1 MIRACKTMRNS
12 FVITPYSDSPRWIL
26 ALLAAFVIGNVFGL
40 VFFPPHTD
48 EAYYWMLSERPGLSY
63 FDHPPMVPW
72 MMHVFTS
79 IFGHNEWAFRLPAVL
94 AWSTAAWVV
103 FQLSTE
109 LTGSRKTGWTALLVF
124 VSLPIYQAGFHIVG
138 PDSGLMLFSALA
150 YYFAARGVAENSAR
164 FWVVAGVMTGFGML
178 AKYNMVLVPAA
189 IFLALLLNTGAR
201 QQLKKPWPW
210 AAGFVALFCF
220 LPVVIW
226 NYQND
231 WASFAFQWKH
241 GTSAD
246 TDSWF
251 DNLVFY
257 IVNQLGVALPWVF
270 IAMVVASVKLTTY
283 IRQKD
288 SYTATL
294 VRIGFWFPLVFFGV
308 TNLLTK
314 GHASWPAMAYIPGSI
329 LLGVALNRWLG
340 TSSGEGR
347 STNRFYCAKVFTV
360 VVLAL
365 FSLLAANLL
374 RFPGWSTLVG
384 IGPLPNSHASNGMGW
399 NQVAARLTYWRELET
414 RRLGLETACR
424 AIALPGYDNDGY
436 PYYLTAAELGLHL
449 RDVYAITAAPGG
461 RLTQFDYWR
470 QHESTDSPV
479 LCVAV
484 TGPSNTP
491 DLPMVITNEFGRWQR
506 HEVVG
511 IKTPQ
516 GSIRSFGFYLR
527 RSP

>member
-1 MIRACKTMRNS
+1 MT
-12 FVITPYSDSPRWIL
+12 TPFSDAPRWIL
-26 ALLAAFVIGNVFGL
+26 ALLAAFVIGNLFGL

-63 FDHPPMVPW
+63 FDHPPLVPW
-72 MMHVFTS
+72 MIRVATS
-79 IFGHNEWAFRLPAVL
+79 IFGNDEWAFRLPAVA

-103 FQLSTE
+103 FRLSTE
-109 LTGSRKTGWTALLVF
+109 LAASRKAGWAALLVF
-124 VSLPIYQAGFHIVG
+124 VSLPIYQAGFHIIG

-150 YYFAARGVAENSAR
+150 YYFAARAVNEASAR
-164 FWVVAGVMTGFGML
+164 FWIIAGVMTGAGML
-178 AKYNMVLVPAA
+178 SKYNMVLAPAA
-189 IFLALLLNTGAR
+189 IFIALLLNASAR
-201 QQLKKPWPW
+201 HELKKPWPW
-210 AAGFVALFCF
+210 VAGFVALFCF
-220 LPVVIW
+220 SPVIIW
-226 NYQND
+226 NYQNE

-246 TDSWF
+246 TGSWL

-257 IVNQLGVALPWVF
+257 VVNQLGVALPWVF
-270 IAMVVASVKLTTY
+270 VAMVVASIRLTAY
-283 IRQKD
+283 VQQKHT
-288 SYTATL
+288 YTATL
-294 VRIGFWFPLVFFGV
+294 VRTGFWFPLVFFGI

-340 TSSGEGR
+340 TGSADNP
-347 STNRFYCAKVFTV
+347 STNRFYHVKVVTV
-360 VVLAL
+360 IVLAL

-374 RFPGWSTLVG
+374 RFPAWSTVVG
-384 IGPLPNSHASNGMGW
+384 IGPLPNGHSSNGMGW
-399 NQVAARLTYWRELET
+399 NKVAARLNSWRDKET
-414 RRLGLETACR
+414 RRLGLTTTCR

-449 RDVYAITAAPGG
+449 RDAYAVTAAPGS

-470 QHESTDSPV
+470 QHEPADSAP

-484 TGPSNTP
+484 TGPSSSP
-491 DLPMVITNEFGRWQR
+491 DLPMEITNEFGRWQR

-511 IKTPQ
+511 VKTPQ
-516 GSIRSFGFYLR
+516 GSVRSFGLYLR